1 MKLTNKMI
9 EEIKDDTL
17 YMFKNDPYDA
27 RHTDS
32 FLARCYVKA
41 TLNFLIKN
49 KMIGDDKLNEEITLT
64 YNSVFEE

>member
-1 MKLTNKMI
+1 MRLTNKMI
-9 EEIKDDTL
+9 EEIKDDAS
-17 YMFKNDPYDA
+17 YMFKNDTYNS

-49 KMIGDDKLNEEITLT
+49 KMIGDDELNEELTLT